1 MADLRKCH
9 RKCEESCACR
19 GLSHPRREGLYTL
32 TIHIGTQSQRMFK
45 RLFQWFRRAP
55 AAPAST
61 GFDDLNRHAPLSE
74 TAAGAPSD
82 SVGITSTLLCREALL
97 GRDQRIAGYRFML
110 RESTRNRIRRSSRI
124 VHHVYAEVLTGSLLQ
139 ADVPRLLGHRSA
151 VVELPDSFLAHDSV
165 RRLPPANTVLALER
179 IAGEPLPDA
188 AVLLPQI
195 RALRSAGYRIA
206 LHARSA
212 ADIPPHL
219 LDVLDL
225 IVTDSAGSDPEG
237 VRALFASLQ
246 QRAQKIGVLALNL
259 ESLED
264 FHFFHALGARW
275 FHGPFIT
282 RREDWAARELDTDVT
297 NARPLLDALRSDE
310 DNQRIVTL
318 LKRNATIALRM
329 LRYAN
334 SAAGGLP
341 REVHS
346 IEDALQLVGR
356 KRLTRWV
363 MMAVFSGC
371 TPSGRSHAAM
381 ESALVRA
388 RMMELLGNAAGRD
401 GETLFL
407 VGLLSLVD
415 VVMQV
420 ELHSALDA
428 LAVADDIRSAV
439 LDDSGPHARLLDLAI
454 AWERGDTE
462 RIGTIAS
469 ECALSTEN
477 AAEAYM
483 QALWWA
489 LDVKP

>member
-1 MADLRKCH
+1 
-9 RKCEESCACR
+9 
-19 GLSHPRREGLYTL
+19 
-32 TIHIGTQSQRMFK
+32 MFT
-45 RLFQWFRRAP
+45 RLFEWFRRTPAP
-55 AAPAST
+55 PASP
-61 GFDDLNRHAPLSE
+61 GIDDLNRHAPLRE
-74 TAAGAPSD
+74 TATGAAPD
-82 SVGITSTLLCREALL
+82 PAALTSTLLCREALL

-165 RRLPPANTVLALER
+165 RRLPPHNTVLALER

-188 AVLLPQI
+188 ATLLPQVQ
-195 RALRSAGYRIA
+195 ALRSAGFRIA

-212 ADIPPHL
+212 EEIPPHL
-219 LDVLDL
+219 IDVLDL
-225 IVTDSAGSDPEG
+225 IITDSTGSDPED

-246 QRAQKIGVLALNL
+246 QQQRKVGVLALNL
-259 ESLED
+259 DSLED

-282 RREDWAARELDTDVT
+282 RREEWAARELDADVA
-297 NARPLLDALRSDE
+297 NARPLLDALRSDD

-318 LKRNATIALRM
+318 LKRNAAIALRM

-341 REVHS
+341 REVQS
-346 IEDALQLVGR
+346 IEDALHLVGR

-371 TPSGRSHAAM
+371 TPDGRSHAAM

-388 RMMELLGNAAGRD
+388 RMMELLGDAGGRD

-420 ELHSALDA
+420 NMHSALDA
-428 LAVADDIRSAV
+428 LAVTDDIRSAV
-439 LDDSGPHARLLDLAI
+439 LDDSGPHAPLLGLAI
-454 AWERGDTE
+454 AWEQGDTDS
-462 RIGTIAS
+462 IGKLAGDCGLTAEI
-469 ECALSTEN
+469 

-483 QALWWA
+483 QALWWS
-489 LDVKP
+489 LDVNP

>member
-1 MADLRKCH
+1 
-9 RKCEESCACR
+9 
-19 GLSHPRREGLYTL
+19 
-32 TIHIGTQSQRMFK
+32 MFR
-45 RLFQWFRRAP
+45 RLFEWFRGAP
-55 AAPAST
+55 ATPAKP
-61 GFDDLNRHAPLSE
+61 GIEDLNRHAPLRDAVTEASSAPGT
-74 TAAGAPSD
+74 TA
-82 SVGITSTLLCREALL
+82 STLLCREALL

-124 VHHVYAEVLTGSLLQ
+124 VHHVYAEVLTGSLVQ

-165 RRLPPANTVLALER
+165 RRLPAGNTVLALER

-188 AVLLPQI
+188 AILLPQI
-195 RALRSAGYRIA
+195 ESLRSAGYRIA
-206 LHARSA
+206 LHARTA
-212 ADIPPHL
+212 GDIPAHL
-219 LDVLDL
+219 LPVLDL
-225 IVTDSAGSDPEG
+225 VITDSAGCDPEG
-237 VRALFASLQ
+237 VRTLFASLQ
-246 QRAQKIGVLALNL
+246 REQRAPGVLALNL
-259 ESLED
+259 DSLDD
-264 FHFFHALGARW
+264 FHFFHALGAQW

-282 RREDWAARELDTDVT
+282 RREEWTARALDADVA
-297 NARPLLDALRSDE
+297 NARPLLEALRSDE
-310 DNQRIVTL
+310 DNPHIVTL
-318 LKRNATIALRM
+318 LKRNAAIALRM

-346 IEDALQLVGR
+346 IEDALHLVGR

-363 MMAVFSGC
+363 MMAVFSGS

-388 RMMELLGNAAGRD
+388 RMMELLGEASGRD

-420 ELHSALDA
+420 ELRSALDA
-428 LAVADDIRSAV
+428 LAVADDIRAAV
-439 LDDSGPHARLLDLAI
+439 LQDDGPHARLLDLAI

-462 RIGTIAS
+462 AIGDLAS
-469 ECALSTEN
+469 ACELSTED

-489 LDVKP
+489 LDVNP